1 LTPKKDHDICCWKS
15 KSWIGR
21 GTNLFY
27 NKLRKV
33 NQPAKKNKKYI
44 DIKNKKQRNKQN
56 PPPPPPQQLARL

>member
-1 LTPKKDHDICCWKS
+1 LTPKKDHARCCWKS
-15 KSWIGR
+15 RSWIGK

-44 DIKNKKQRNKQN
+44 DIKNKKTKKQTES
-56 PPPPPPQQLARL
+56 